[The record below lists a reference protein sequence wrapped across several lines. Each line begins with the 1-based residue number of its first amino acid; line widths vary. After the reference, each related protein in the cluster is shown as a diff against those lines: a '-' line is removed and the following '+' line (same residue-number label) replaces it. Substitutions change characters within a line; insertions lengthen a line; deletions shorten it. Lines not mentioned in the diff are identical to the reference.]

1 MVVTEREDGA
11 VMSLKGEL
19 MGSVELGVGVIDGEI
34 KDDSKLLTRGT
45 EWMGVP
51 LTDTENC
58 LGRMEKDTQQRR
70 KEI

>member
-1 MVVTEREDGA
+1 MEKSRMT
-11 VMSLKGEL
+11 
-19 MGSVELGVGVIDGEI
+19 
-34 KDDSKLLTRGT
+34 SKLLTRGT

-58 LGRMEKDTQQRR
+58 LEEMEKDTQQRR